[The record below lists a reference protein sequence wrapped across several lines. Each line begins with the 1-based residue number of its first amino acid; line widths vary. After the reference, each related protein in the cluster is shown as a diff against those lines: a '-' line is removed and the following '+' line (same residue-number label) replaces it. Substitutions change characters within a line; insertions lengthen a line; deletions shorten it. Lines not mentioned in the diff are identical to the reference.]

1 MKPTVGKPIS
11 RIGPSWHGEEV
22 RLMRDRLEA
31 DSNPECRVI
40 PRSSALGVILEADA
54 NLITASA
61 LFDSIKPR
69 VCGLTSKQ
77 WAFSFSL
84 LNAAAFLFSGPFRK
98 GGASPTSEPPLLGR
112 GVPLLHPRGV
122 LLTLGEA

>member
-1 MKPTVGKPIS
+1 
-11 RIGPSWHGEEV
+11 
-22 RLMRDRLEA
+22 MRDRLEA

-40 PRSSALGVILEADA
+40 LRSSALGVILEADA

-84 LNAAAFLFSGPFRK
+84 LTAAAFLFSGPFRK
-98 GGASPTSEPPLLGR
+98 GGASPTSELPLLGR
-112 GVPLLHPRGV
+112 GVPPLHPRGV
-122 LLTLGEA
+122 SLTLGEA

>member
-1 MKPTVGKPIS
+1 
-11 RIGPSWHGEEV
+11 
-22 RLMRDRLEA
+22 MRDRLEA

-40 PRSSALGVILEADA
+40 LRSSALGVILEADA

-84 LNAAAFLFSGPFRK
+84 LTAAAACTRFLLRTGTRHYGLF
-98 GGASPTSEPPLLGR
+98 E
-112 GVPLLHPRGV
+112 
-122 LLTLGEA
+122 